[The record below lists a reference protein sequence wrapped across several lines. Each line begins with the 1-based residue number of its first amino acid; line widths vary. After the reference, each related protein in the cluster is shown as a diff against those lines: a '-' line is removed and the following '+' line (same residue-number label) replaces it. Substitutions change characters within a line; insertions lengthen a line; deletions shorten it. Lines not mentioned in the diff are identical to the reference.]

1 MFLTRIFDIIAVP
14 GNPLENIRVLE
25 DLRFVM
31 NGGEIH
37 CLSSVEARR

>member
-1 MFLTRIFDIIAVP
+1 MFLARICDIIAVP

-37 CLSSVEARR
+37 RLSSVEVQR